1 MTSYES
7 EYSSSI
13 FRLKNIK
20 LSRGQTL
27 PHLQKQAMSDE
38 YESREDSRKLTKPL
52 GKS

>member
-20 LSRGQTL
+20 LSRGHAL
-27 PHLQKQAMSDE
+27 PHLQKQAMSDSTSHE
-38 YESREDSRKLTKPL
+38 KTV
-52 GKS
+52 GN